1 MARRDTIAIC
11 TLLMT
16 CVCLG
21 VVFFWTVWQQVL
33 IDELRDGTT
42 DATTTTTTTPTIATT
57 STVASPSTTATN
69 AVASAKGLGGEF
81 VRRMAEVRQ
90 NMIDPL
96 LVREEELRKRN
107 ELAAAPRSHVKI
119 VRAKPTVVV
128 PPKPIFQKQV
138 RPEKVVPMPALLD
151 EIASQTDYDD
161 EKQPAVRTEED
172 RSARSSLAM
181 AANELKHKAA
191 ALRAASTE
199 ENSAPKQPQL
209 PKQAEQPKPKLAQQ
223 PQPKQAQ
230 QPQPKQAQLKQA
242 SLQDR
247 MRAHAAANAK
257 SL

>member
-1 MARRDTIAIC
+1 MARKDTVAIC

-42 DATTTTTTTPTIATT
+42 EATTTTTIATT
-57 STVASPSTTATN
+57 STSVAPPSTTATN

-119 VRAKPTVVV
+119 VRAKPAVVV

-138 RPEKVVPMPALLD
+138 RPEKVDPVPALLD
-151 EIASQTDYDD
+151 EIASQTDSDDD

-209 PKQAEQPKPKLAQQ
+209 PKQPQQPKPKQAQQ

-230 QPQPKQAQLKQA
+230 QPQPKQA

-257 SL
+257 TL

>member
-1 MARRDTIAIC
+1 MARSDTVAIC
-11 TLLMT
+11 TLLIT

-21 VVFFWTVWQQVL
+21 IVFFWTIWQQVL

-42 DATTTTTTTPTIATT
+42 EATTTTTTTIATT
-57 STVASPSTTATN
+57 STLAPPSTTATN
-69 AVASAKGLGGEF
+69 VVASAKGLGGEF

-107 ELAAAPRSHVKI
+107 ELAAAPRSRVNI
-119 VRAKPTVVV
+119 VRAKPVVVV

-138 RPEKVVPMPALLD
+138 RPEKVVAAPKLLD
-151 EIASQTDYDD
+151 EIASQIDYDDD

-199 ENSAPKQPQL
+199 ENAAPKQPQL
-209 PKQAEQPKPKLAQQ
+209 PKQAQQ
-223 PQPKQAQ
+223 PQLPKQAQPKQAQ
-230 QPQPKQAQLKQA
+230 QPQPKQA

-247 MRAHAAANAK
+247 MRAHASANAK